1 MRCFL
6 GGTSK
11 LLKAIGSHASRRR
24 ACNVL
29 TLPLIAGRVP
39 VSLPQIPL
47 QMLALLSAQISIP
60 ASTPN
65 PCSTPKHATAPLPG
79 LKLRHP
85 ACPER
90 SRALPKY
97 SHSKVL
103 SSRPEQRRSLPLRSG
118 GTTATNQPFRD
129 SIYQTLPIRSPP
141 SPIHFS
147 YPSHSFFL
155 LWKFLFP
162 FDASFPLAL
171 PLDC

>member
-11 LLKAIGSHASRRR
+11 LLKAIVSHASLRT

-29 TLPLIAGRVP
+29 TPPYLQDACQSLSPKSPCKPRP
-39 VSLPQIPL
+39 YSLPKFPFRHQLQTRAPL
-47 QMLALLSAQISIP
+47 RN
-60 ASTPN
+60 TP
-65 PCSTPKHATAPLPG
+65 PPPLPG

-90 SRALPKY
+90 SRGLPKY
-97 SHSKVL
+97 SRSKVL

-129 SIYQTLPIRSPP
+129 SIYQTLPTRSPP